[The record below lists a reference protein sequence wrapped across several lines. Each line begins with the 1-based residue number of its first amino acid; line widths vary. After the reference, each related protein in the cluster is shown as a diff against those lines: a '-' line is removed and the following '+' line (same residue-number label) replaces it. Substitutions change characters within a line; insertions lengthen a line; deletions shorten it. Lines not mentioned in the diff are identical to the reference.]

1 MQTAAASGTPHDVPV
16 TGSPRRMDV
25 VGAAVV
31 VGPGTV
37 VVDAAVVVDPA
48 TVVDVV
54 VVVDPGTEV
63 VVDVVVGVVVD
74 VVVGVVVDVVGGVVV
89 VVVGGVVVVVVVGV
103 VVVVVVLGGGHTMSV
118 TSVAKAPAVNGSG
131 KPSVYKSAISTLS
144 STTSPQS
151 AGSFGM
157 VTWKVPVHGV
167 FGTRV
172 SPSLMTAP
180 RRAADV
186 NDGPTRDWALL
197 RQRRDHGRKVTGVRN
212 GEAAGDGRADCRRF
226 TWTVLDASAPVPGSW
241 ACAGV
246 DVTSVPTPTTSAN
259 RAGVA
264 ENAIR
269 WSSISPLLKESTAR
283 RRLDLL
289 SARYVTSS
297 PAWCA
302 SVPSRGMVHE
312 ADIPGCHE

>member
-1 MQTAAASGTPHDVPV
+1 MRSRYVRVCGCRGAYEARRRASSSAAAPKAVMQTAVASGTPHDVPV

-63 VVDVVVGVVVD
+63 VDVVVGEVVVVVVGEVVD
-74 VVVGVVVDVVGGVVV
+74 VVVGEVVV
-89 VVVGGVVVVVVVGV
+89 VVVGGVVVVVVGGV

-180 RRAADV
+180 PAVQLMSTTAPPGTGLCSV
-186 NDGPTRDWALL
+186 SS
-197 RQRRDHGRKVTGVRN
+197 VTT
-212 GEAAGDGRADCRRF
+212 AGKSPVFA
-226 TWTVLDASAPVPGSW
+226 TAKLQVTVVPIVAVSPGQFLNASAPVPGSW

-259 RAGVA
+259 VRSEWPRTQYGGH
-264 ENAIR
+264 R
-269 WSSISPLLKESTAR
+269 FRPF
-283 RRLDLL
+283 
-289 SARYVTSS
+289 
-297 PAWCA
+297 
-302 SVPSRGMVHE
+302 
-312 ADIPGCHE
+312 